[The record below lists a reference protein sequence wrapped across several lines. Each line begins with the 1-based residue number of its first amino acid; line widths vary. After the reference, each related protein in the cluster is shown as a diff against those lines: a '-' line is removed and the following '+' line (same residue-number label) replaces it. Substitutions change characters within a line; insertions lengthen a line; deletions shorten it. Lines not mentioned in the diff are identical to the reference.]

1 MKRKSEQARTVDV
14 PRMLMLL
21 GIVAK
26 DHNGELWARCPH
38 PNHPEKTGSWSI
50 QDDGSHYCFGCK
62 WGGGPAELVRANLG
76 LALYSSARDWL
87 ADHGLYSDGA
97 LPLAVTVEMWRPSLD
112 LPEVQ
117 VPADARFLPLEKW
130 VTPAKRYAEKRG
142 VTDTQVRRWGLG
154 YACGGYYAN
163 RLLLPTRTRE
173 GRLINITGRAW
184 SPTKTPKYLN
194 SKAMQ
199 GWDASAIFGEQFWPV
214 STSCATLV
222 LCEGELNAL
231 ACEQAGAMFV
241 GALGG
246 STLEKEQVL
255 KISTFKTVI
264 LATDVDRAGSEIASA
279 LRSTLAR
286 WRMCRRVP
294 FPDGRDPNDL
304 MLQDPALLRE
314 LLWARSA

>member
-1 MKRKSEQARTVDV
+1 M

-21 GIVAK
+21 GIEFK
-26 DHNGELWARCPH
+26 DHNGELWARCPN
-38 PNHPEKTGSWSI
+38 PKHPEKTGSWSI

-62 WGGGPAELVRANLG
+62 WGGGPAELVRMNLG
-76 LALYSSARDWL
+76 LALYSSASEWIES
-87 ADHGLYSDGA
+87 HGLYIGGT
-97 LPLAVTVEMWRPSLD
+97 LPLAVTVSMSRPSLD
-112 LPEVQ
+112 RPEVQ
-117 VPADARFLPLEKW
+117 VPADARFKPLDQW

-142 VTDTQVRRWGLG
+142 VTAAQVERWGLG
-154 YACGGYYAN
+154 FACGGYYAN
-163 RLLLPTRTRE
+163 RMLLPTRTRD

-184 SPTKTPKYLN
+184 SATKTPKYLN

-199 GWDASAIFGEQFWPV
+199 GWDASAIFGEQYWPEY
-214 STSCATLV
+214 TSRATLV

-286 WRMCRRVP
+286 WRMCRRVK
-294 FPDGRDPNDL
+294 FPDSRDPNDL
-304 MLQDPALLRE
+304 MLRDPALLRE
-314 LLWARSA
+314 LLWDKAATVA